1 MIANDHFTS
10 AKELAEVDVY
20 IDEPLSKHT
29 SLGVGGPADVFA
41 VPRTMDALCRVVKY
55 VHEHQIPYFILGEG
69 TNVVVRD
76 GGIRGMVI
84 QLGDNLAEVRR
95 AGYNVIAQAG
105 ARIAMVCRKCC
116 EWGLTGLEFS
126 SGIPGSIG
134 GALVMNAGAY
144 EGDMSQVV
152 EWVIAIDQNGV
163 RHRFEAGDMDMS
175 YRHSIFQTN
184 GMVVAEASFLLAKGE
199 CHEVRRST
207 YGVVERRCGKQP
219 VAQRSAGSVF
229 KRPPGDFA
237 GRLLE
242 EIGAKG
248 TRVGGAMISDKHAN
262 FIVNAE
268 NATAAEI
275 IELIRVVRNRVHDRF
290 GIWLDAEVLVVG
302 EEK

>member
-1 MIANDHFTS
+1 MINIDSHTP
-10 AKELAEVDVY
+10 AKELADVDVY
-20 IDEPLSKHT
+20 VNEPMAKHT
-29 SLGVGGPADVFA
+29 SLGVGGPADLFA
-41 VPRTMDALCRVVKY
+41 VPHTLDALCRVITY
-55 VHEHQIPYFILGEG
+55 VHDNQIPFFIIGEG

-84 QLGDNLAEVRR
+84 HIGDNLSELRR
-95 AGYNVIAQAG
+95 EGRNVIAQAG
-105 ARIAMVCRKCC
+105 ARIAMLCRKCC
-116 EWGLTGLEFS
+116 EWGLTGMEFS

-152 EWVIAIDQNGV
+152 EWVVAIDQNGT
-163 RHRFEAGDMDMS
+163 RHRFEASDMDMS
-175 YRHSIFQTN
+175 YRHSIFQAN
-184 GMVVAEASFLLAKGE
+184 GMIVAEASFLLAEGE
-199 CHEVRRST
+199 CQAVRRST
-207 YGVVERRCGKQP
+207 YGVVERRCGRQP

-229 KRPPGDFA
+229 KRPPGDYA

-242 EIGAKG
+242 EVGAKG

-275 IELIRVVRNRVHDRF
+275 MELIRVVRNRVHDRF
-290 GIWLDAEVLVVG
+290 DIWLDAEVLIVG
-302 EEK
+302 QDK